1 MGGGKKKRERCILV
15 VKKKE
20 LFVTLER
27 EIDRLKKIKR
37 KRKWRKRKIK
47 VYKNGNRKGG
57 RGGLKMR
64 NTHPKINF

>member
-1 MGGGKKKRERCILV
+1 MGEKKKKREMYPCCE
-15 VKKKE
+15 KKE